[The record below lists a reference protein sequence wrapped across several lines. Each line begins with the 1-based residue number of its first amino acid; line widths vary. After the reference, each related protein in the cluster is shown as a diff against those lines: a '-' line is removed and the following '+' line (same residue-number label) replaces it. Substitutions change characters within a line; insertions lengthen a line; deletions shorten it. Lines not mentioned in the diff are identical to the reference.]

1 MSVLGIET
9 VDPPV
14 AIEED
19 EEAVSAPPAA
29 PGPAD
34 PPTPAAHVA
43 LQKPI
48 LGWTIKVV
56 GVDCRNG
63 QWSCTKPSQHV
74 GKCKGV
80 CVPGKQCTTI
90 YPHNEKE
97 THPWLTLRVSGP
109 NGMVHFKAADISI
122 FLGLRAG
129 VPSITAQGLAV
140 VNAIPPES
148 AAVLMEL
155 NNFIFGDASPMSRLW
170 LSFVSS
176 SNTEDGPRSGIVRC
190 LNERLVDN
198 DPESSLHLLKKFAG
212 ECNAIPWP
220 FPGFT

>member
-9 VDPPV
+9 VDLPV
-14 AIEED
+14 TIQED
-19 EEAVSAPPAA
+19 EEAASAA

-34 PPTPAAHVA
+34 PPTPVAHVA
-43 LQKPI
+43 LQKPTP
-48 LGWTIKVV
+48 GWTIKVV

-97 THPWLTLRVSGP
+97 THPWLTVRVSGP
-109 NGMVHFKAADISI
+109 NGMVQFNAADISI

-129 VPSITAQGLAV
+129 TPSITAQGAAV
-140 VNAIPPES
+140 VNSIPPES

-176 SNTEDGPRSGIVRC
+176 GRAKSTEGPRSSIVRC

-198 DPESSLHLLKKFAG
+198 DPARSLHLLKRFAG

-220 FPGFT
+220 FVGFN